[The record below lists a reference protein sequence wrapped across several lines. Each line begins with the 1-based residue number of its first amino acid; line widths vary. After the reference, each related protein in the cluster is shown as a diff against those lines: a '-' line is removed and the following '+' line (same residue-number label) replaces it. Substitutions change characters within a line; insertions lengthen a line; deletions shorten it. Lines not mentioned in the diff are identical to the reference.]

1 MVKRTIERNDA
12 DNGDMQFG
20 ITEFRPYLNSIIHSW
35 LKILLILGIIFV
47 PLFLILDYFMMPKEL
62 LLRFGIYR
70 SVATLVMIIQ
80 YIFLRGTKAE
90 KPPHFHGYLFAIIVG
105 GMIVLMTVNLGG
117 FNSSYYAGLNLVII
131 AVNILLPWQ
140 AVHSAINGTLIVL
153 MYIIAN
159 SIWGGPFVQAI
170 LVNNLY
176 FTITTVV
183 IAICINHVKHQLIK
197 REFLSRVELIESNKD
212 LAQSREELEEAR
224 DALWGEMEI
233 AKRIQTSLLPKET
246 KMIGHYRTAAM
257 MEPAEEVGGDYYDL
271 IPKKTGE
278 LWVTIGDVS
287 GHGVEAGLIM
297 MMAQTSVSS
306 LVKNKRSLKPSA
318 ILNAVNSVIKENI
331 SRLGSDHYMTISL
344 LYLDKPGM
352 MAVAGKHQDIM
363 IYRSDSKQIEII
375 PTEGTW
381 IGIFEDIRKYLT
393 DVLIQ
398 INKGDIILLFTDGV
412 TEAANKEGEL
422 YGQERLEQ
430 ALSRYSQLELELILK
445 NIIKEVRDFQE
456 IQNDDITL
464 LLIKKVL

>member
-1 MVKRTIERNDA
+1 MVTQMIGTNDV
-12 DNGDMQFG
+12 DNKDQQFSV
-20 ITEFRPYLNSIIHSW
+20 TEFRPYLNSIIHSW
-35 LKILLILGIIFV
+35 LKILLILGAIFV
-47 PLFLILDYFMMPKEL
+47 PVFFVLDYFMMPKEL
-62 LLRFGIYR
+62 LVRFGIYR
-70 SVATLVMIIQ
+70 SVATLVIIIQ
-80 YIFLRGTKAE
+80 YIFLRCTKAE
-90 KPPHFHGYLFAIIVG
+90 KSPHYHGYLFAIIVG

-140 AVHSAINGTLIVL
+140 AVHSAINGSLIVL

-159 SIWGGPFVQAI
+159 SIWGGPFDQAI

-176 FTITTVV
+176 FTITTVIV
-183 IAICINHVKHQLIK
+183 AVCINHVKHQLIK
-197 REFLSRVELIESNKD
+197 REFLLRVELIESNKD

-233 AKRIQTSLLPKET
+233 AKRIQTSLLPREN
-246 KMIGHYRTAAM
+246 KMIGYYRTAAM

-297 MMAQTSVSS
+297 MMTQTSISS
-306 LVKNKRSLKPSA
+306 LVKNKRSLKPSS
-318 ILNAVNSVIKENI
+318 ILSSVNSIIKENI

-344 LYLDKPGM
+344 ICLDKPGIM
-352 MAVAGKHQDIM
+352 SVTGKHQDIM
-363 IYRSDSKQIEII
+363 IYRANLGKTEII

-381 IGIFEDIRKYLT
+381 IGIFKDIRKYLK
-393 DVLIQ
+393 DVLVP

-422 YGQERLEQ
+422 YGQKRLEQ
-430 ALSRYSQLELELILK
+430 ALNRYSHLELEVILK
-445 NIIKEVRDFQE
+445 NIVKEVRDFHE
-456 IQNDDITL
+456 VQNDDITL

>member
-1 MVKRTIERNDA
+1 MVKRKTERNNA
-12 DNGDMQFG
+12 VKRNLQFDV
-20 ITEFRPYLNSIIHSW
+20 TEFRPYLNSIIHSW
-35 LKILLILGIIFV
+35 LRILLILGIIFV
-47 PLFLILDYFMMPKEL
+47 PLFVVLDYFMMPKEL

-70 SVATLVMIIQ
+70 FIATLVIIVQ
-80 YIFLRGTKAE
+80 YVFLHWIKPE
-90 KPPHFHGYLFAIIVG
+90 KPPHYHGYLFAIIVG

-140 AVHSAINGTLIVL
+140 AVHSAINGTIIVL

-170 LVNNLY
+170 LINNLY

-183 IAICINHVKHQLIK
+183 VAVCINHVKHQLIK
-197 REFLSRVELIESNKD
+197 REFLLRVELIESNRD
-212 LAQSREELEEAR
+212 LGQSREELEEAR

-246 KMIGHYRTAAM
+246 KMIGYYRTAAV

-297 MMAQTSVSS
+297 MMTQTSVSS
-306 LVKNKRSLKPSA
+306 LVRNKRSLKPSV
-318 ILNAVNSVIKENI
+318 ILNSVNSIIKENI

-344 LYLDKPGM
+344 ICLDKPGI

-363 IYRSDSKQIEII
+363 IYRSALRKTEII

-381 IGIFEDIRKYLT
+381 IGIFEDIRKHLT
-393 DVLIQ
+393 DVLIP

-430 ALSRYSQLELELILK
+430 ALNRYSPLELELILK

-464 LLIKKVL
+464 LLIKKIL

>member
-35 LKILLILGIIFV
+35 LKILLILGTIFV
-47 PLFLILDYFMMPKEL
+47 PLFIILDYFMMPKEL

-159 SIWGGPFVQAI
+159 SIWGGPFDQAI

-176 FTITTVV
+176 FTITTVIV
-183 IAICINHVKHQLIK
+183 AVCINHVKHQLIK
-197 REFLSRVELIESNKD
+197 REFLLRVELIESNKD

-246 KMIGHYRTAAM
+246 KMIGYYRTAAM

-297 MMAQTSVSS
+297 MMTQTSVSS
-306 LVKNKRSLKPSA
+306 LVKNKRGLKPSA
-318 ILNAVNSVIKENI
+318 ILNAVNSIIKENI

-344 LYLDKPGM
+344 LYLDKPGIM
-352 MAVAGKHQDIM
+352 TVTGKHQDIM
-363 IYRSDSKQIEII
+363 IYRSNLKKTEII

-393 DVLIQ
+393 DVLIP

-412 TEAANKEGEL
+412 TEAATKEGEL

-445 NIIKEVRDFQE
+445 NIIKEVRDFQD

>member
-1 MVKRTIERNDA
+1 MAEKKFDINLAEDKNH
-12 DNGDMQFG
+12 QFD

-35 LKILLILGIIFV
+35 SKILLLLGIIFV
-47 PLFLILDYFMMPKEL
+47 PLFIVLDYFMMPKEL

-70 SVATLVMIIQ
+70 FLTTSIMIIQ
-80 YIFLRGTKAE
+80 YFSIRATKPG
-90 KPPHFHGYLFAIIVG
+90 KFSYYQGYLFSVVVG

-131 AVNILLPWQ
+131 AVNILLPWE
-140 AVHSAINGTLIVL
+140 ALHSAINGSLIVA
-153 MYIIAN
+153 MYIVAN
-159 SIWGGPFVQAI
+159 AIWGGPFDQPI
-170 LVNNLY
+170 LINNLY
-176 FTITTVV
+176 FICTTVV
-183 IAICINHVKHQLIK
+183 VAVCINHVKHQLIK
-197 REFLSRVELIESNKD
+197 REFFLRAELIEANKY

-233 AKRIQTSLLPKET
+233 AKRIQTSLLPNES
-246 KMIGHYRTAAM
+246 KMMGYYRTAAL

-297 MMAQTSVSS
+297 MMTQTSVSS
-306 LVKNKRSLKPSA
+306 LVRNKRSLKPSA
-318 ILNAVNSVIKENI
+318 ILSAVNFIIKENI

-344 LYLDKPGM
+344 ICLDKPGI

-363 IYRSDSKQIEII
+363 IYRANEQRIEII

-381 IGIFEDIRKYLT
+381 IGIFEDIRKHLS
-393 DVLIQ
+393 DVLVP

-412 TEAANKEGEL
+412 TESANKEGEL
-422 YGQERLEQ
+422 FGEKRLER
-430 ALSRYSQLELELILK
+430 ALIRYSHLELEDILDK
-445 NIIKEVRDFQE
+445 IVKEVKEFQE
-456 IQNDDITL
+456 EQNDDITL